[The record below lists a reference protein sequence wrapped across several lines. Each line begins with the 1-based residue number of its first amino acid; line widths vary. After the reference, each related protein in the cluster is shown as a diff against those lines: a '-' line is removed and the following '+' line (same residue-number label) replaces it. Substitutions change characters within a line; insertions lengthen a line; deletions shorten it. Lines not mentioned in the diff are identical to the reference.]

1 MIRRGGMK
9 MKTEAWWNLCK
20 TIIAGILI
28 AAAAVIG
35 FKYLLPP
42 LFPFII
48 ALVVSSFIRPAAVWC
63 RKHLGL
69 GSKPVSVIMI
79 LGILVLLCLL
89 IWAAGSRLV
98 EETAKFL
105 VNITDNSTSPDS
117 PIYRLMKMIEG
128 IREKLPLPEEN
139 ESAIDLYEIAT
150 ELIRTG
156 TSKIS
161 SALAS
166 SAASFIKKL
175 PAAILSTGICFI
187 ALFYL
192 TLDYDG
198 ASSAV
203 RTFLPS
209 DIGEKII
216 SGYRRVSRALGEY
229 LRSYLLI
236 MLITFAELYLG
247 FTLLR
252 VEYSL
257 LFAVVIALVDFLPL
271 LGVGTVLIPW
281 GGAALL
287 LGNYRLGIGILV
299 IYAVVC
305 VVRQFIEPRI
315 VGKFIGTHPVVAL
328 AGVYAGLKLFGFAG
342 MIAAPIILYLV
353 RALQTETK

>member
-1 MIRRGGMK
+1 MK

-20 TIIAGILI
+20 TIIAGILL

-35 FKYLLPP
+35 FRYLLPP
-42 LFPFII
+42 LLPFII
-48 ALVVSSFIRPAAVWC
+48 ALVIASFIRPCAVWC

-69 GSKPVSVIMI
+69 GAKPVSVIMI
-79 LGILVLLCLL
+79 LGILVLFCLL
-89 IWAAGSRLV
+89 IWAAGSRLI

-105 VNITDNSTSPDS
+105 VNITENSASPDS
-117 PIYRLMKMIEG
+117 PVYRLTKMFEG
-128 IREKLPLPEEN
+128 IKEKLPLPEEGG
-139 ESAIDLYEIAT
+139 SGIDLYEITT

-156 TSKIS
+156 ASKIS
-161 SALAS
+161 SVLAS
-166 SAASFIKKL
+166 GAAKFIKKL
-175 PAAILSTGICFI
+175 PSALFATGVCFI

-203 RTFLPS
+203 RAFLPS
-209 DIGEKII
+209 DTGDRLI

-229 LRSYLLI
+229 LRSYFLI

-247 FTLLR
+247 FTVLR
-252 VEYSL
+252 IEYSL

-281 GGAALL
+281 GAAALL

-353 RALQTETK
+353 KALRAEEK